1 MSPPPEREPA
11 GAHAQD
17 QSPLETS
24 FAAYESARKRFFE
37 RLRVDSEIRR
47 LEKAWLLPVV
57 TPRLADALTT
67 RGPAPCQARAR
78 RGGPR

>member
-47 LEKAWLLPVV
+47 LLAA
-57 TPRLADALTT
+57 PRCHAAPALT
-67 RGPAPCQARAR
+67 R
-78 RGGPR
+78 